1 MQGQNTATSDLLP
14 AVHQVG
20 EGWLEAGD
28 GEMQKNVSWVLW
40 EGYHQNKVPCLGYNM
55 KITSYDYE
63 SPNQFFSESGLHLL
77 GLSFIA
83 CFFPPLDFFP
93 PSCTY
98 AFFPP
103 LALSHL
109 SHTTGIHPLIILF
122 YIGA

>member
-1 MQGQNTATSDLLP
+1 MPGRAEHCHFRP
-14 AVHQVG
+14 AVHQAE
-20 EGWLEAGD
+20 EGWMEAGN
-28 GEMQKNVSWVLW
+28 GEMHKNVSWVLW
-40 EGYHQNKVPCLGYNM
+40 EGYHQNKGPMLLAYNL

-77 GLSFIA
+77 GLSFIT
-83 CFFPPLDFFP
+83 CFF
-93 PSCTY
+93 S
-98 AFFPP
+98 P

>member
-1 MQGQNTATSDLLP
+1 MEGQNTATSDLLP

-20 EGWLEAGD
+20 EGGMEAGN

-40 EGYHQNKVPCLGYNM
+40 DITKIRVPCLGYNL

-63 SPNQFFSESGLHLL
+63 SPNQFFSESRLHLL

-83 CFFPPLDFFP
+83 CF
-93 PSCTY
+93 SS
-98 AFFPP
+98 P

>member
-1 MQGQNTATSDLLP
+1 MLCMQGQNTATSDLLP
-14 AVHQVG
+14 AVNQVG

-83 CFFPPLDFFP
+83 CFFPPL
-93 PSCTY
+93 
-98 AFFPP
+98 
-103 LALSHL
+103 ALSHL